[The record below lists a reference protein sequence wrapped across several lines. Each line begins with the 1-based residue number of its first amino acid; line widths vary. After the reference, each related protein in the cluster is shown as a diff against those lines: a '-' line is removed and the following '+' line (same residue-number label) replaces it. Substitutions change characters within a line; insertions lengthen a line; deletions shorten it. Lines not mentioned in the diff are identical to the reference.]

1 MPPDTPVHVGP
12 TKYMMMD
19 SIGWTQ
25 VFEDTNYPPI
35 PILPIPFEGDQEEFD
50 VDITPAELEELKD
63 DQGVIRFEKVMEWC
77 MPRFDDDGNGEEM
90 DLFKWQAKRMSN
102 YLRYL
107 LTKDLGET
115 DDDQPEKRFKPRF
128 FHPILEEGED
138 ESKRKDIEPHHVARL
153 YGIIMARM
161 LSGDPSIVNMYDSRS
176 WFNHCAPAV
185 ESMPRNCL
193 QDLYRLL
200 HFVDDWEL
208 DEDME
213 WDDIYDHPKKE
224 VKEGTASHRTKHG
237 VFEDAYVKRWQQCV
251 KFGKWMTADESQAA
265 GWYHSPCTVG
275 PEPKPI
281 RTGCT
286 LHTLCVTH
294 GDLASYKLYA
304 RCYGG
309 KKTVTCPLPVTRMF
323 LPIKSGLIC
332 MT

>member
-1 MPPDTPVHVGP
+1 
-12 TKYMMMD
+12 
-19 SIGWTQ
+19 
-25 VFEDTNYPPI
+25 
-35 PILPIPFEGDQEEFD
+35 
-50 VDITPAELEELKD
+50 
-63 DQGVIRFEKVMEWC
+63 
-77 MPRFDDDGNGEEM
+77 MPRD
-90 DLFKWQAKRMSN
+90 
-102 YLRYL
+102 
-107 LTKDLGET
+107 
-115 DDDQPEKRFKPRF
+115 
-128 FHPILEEGED
+128 
-138 ESKRKDIEPHHVARL
+138 
-153 YGIIMARM
+153 
-161 LSGDPSIVNMYDSRS
+161 
-176 WFNHCAPAV
+176 
-185 ESMPRNCL
+185 CL
-193 QDLYRLL
+193 QDLYQLL

-213 WDDIYDHPKKE
+213 WDDIYDHPKEE

-251 KFGKWMTADESQAA
+251 KFGKWMTADESRAA
-265 GWYHSPCTVG
+265 GWYHSVCTVG

-309 KKTVTCPLPVTRMF
+309 KKTVTCPIPVTRMF